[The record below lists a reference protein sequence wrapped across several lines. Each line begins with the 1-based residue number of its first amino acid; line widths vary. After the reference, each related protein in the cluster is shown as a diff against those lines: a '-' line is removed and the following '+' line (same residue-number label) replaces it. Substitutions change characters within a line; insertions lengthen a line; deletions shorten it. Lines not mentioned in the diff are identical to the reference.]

1 MLKSAW
7 VRWVVVL
14 GALLVMGYSAA
25 AQVAITV
32 SFAPPELPVY
42 EQPLCPGEGYIWTP
56 GYWAWD
62 ADEDDYYWVPGTWVL
77 APEVGYLWTPPYW
90 GWSGGGYVFYPGYW
104 GPRVGF
110 YGGIVYG
117 YGYYGHGYDGGR
129 WDNGHFYYNRTVNN
143 INVTEIHNVYNTR
156 VEERNVNVARVSYNG
171 GNGGVDA
178 RPTSEEER
186 VSRERHIAATSA
198 QTEHIETA
206 RGSQQFRASVNRG
219 KPPVAATSKPTQ
231 FSGNNVVAARSGGNY
246 APPANR
252 GHNAGAPPNATNS
265 RKANPV
271 HPKDL
276 PPMERSEPP
285 NTGNVKTDEKYQK
298 QQAKLYEKQNQDRQ
312 KLQQKQEQEHAKYA
326 KQQAAQAKQP
336 QPMAK
341 QQQQAAR
348 QEQQAAQKEQQQRMN
363 EQRQQQMEQRH
374 QQQTQQMEQKHTQ
387 ERQQMQQ
394 RQTSPSHA
402 SPPPAQGHPQEPHH
416 Q

>member
-7 VRWVVVL
+7 VRSVVVL
-14 GALLVMGYSAA
+14 GALLVMGYGAA

-104 GPRVGF
+104 GPHVGF

-186 VSRERHIAATSA
+186 VSRERHIAATAA
-198 QTEHIETA
+198 QTQHIETV

-231 FSGNNVVAARSGGNY
+231 FTGNNVVAARSGGNY
-246 APPANR
+246 TPPANR

-276 PPMERSEPP
+276 PPMERPESP
-285 NTGNVKTDEKYQK
+285 NTGNAKTDEKYQK

-312 KLQQKQEQEHAKYA
+312 KLQQRQEQEHAKYE
-326 KQQAAQAKQP
+326 KQQAAQAKQ
-336 QPMAK
+336 
-341 QQQQAAR
+341 QQQPAR

-363 EQRQQQMEQRH
+363 EQRQPQMEQRH

-387 ERQQMQQ
+387 QRQQMQQ

-416 Q
+416 P